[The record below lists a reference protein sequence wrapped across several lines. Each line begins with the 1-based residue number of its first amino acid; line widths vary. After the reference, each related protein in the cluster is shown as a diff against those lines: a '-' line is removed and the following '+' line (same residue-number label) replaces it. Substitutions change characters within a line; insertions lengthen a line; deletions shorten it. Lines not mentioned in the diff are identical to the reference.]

1 MFWHSSSG
9 QRRINDLVPC
19 GSYRIRGHGLPL
31 WTDAPYMNLSP
42 RAFGYRR
49 YVGAVY
55 RLTPLLLVAGM
66 LVFHVFVNWLL
77 HRGPCMGHY
86 CVPRVSARARYAS
99 TLDRIPY
106 PGDVWPSPRTCA
118 LWFTSGRY
126 RQSSLPSSVVLRGLR
141 SVAGPSDMASTRIR
155 IDEVSGYTLSVLVA
169 ACLVIHILP
178 PVPMWTPPS

>member
-1 MFWHSSSG
+1 MNDGFVLDVGCLSG

-66 LVFHVFVNWLL
+66 LVFHVFVIVFGIANFKL
-77 HRGPCMGHY
+77 GAI
-86 CVPRVSARARYAS
+86 VTA
-99 TLDRIPY
+99 
-106 PGDVWPSPRTCA
+106 
-118 LWFTSGRY
+118 
-126 RQSSLPSSVVLRGLR
+126 SSLRQGIYLRACEDVSPLIRHRTGIL
-141 SVAGPSDMASTRIR
+141 ASLQ
-155 IDEVSGYTLSVLVA
+155 S
-169 ACLVIHILP
+169 
-178 PVPMWTPPS
+178 

>member
-1 MFWHSSSG
+1 MNDGFVLDVFGSGVVRKLGLVTGIAAMWALSIASRLGCGRLTASVFWHSSSG

-77 HRGPCMGHY
+77 HRGPCMGH
-86 CVPRVSARARYAS
+86 
-99 TLDRIPY
+99 
-106 PGDVWPSPRTCA
+106 
-118 LWFTSGRY
+118 
-126 RQSSLPSSVVLRGLR
+126 
-141 SVAGPSDMASTRIR
+141 
-155 IDEVSGYTLSVLVA
+155 
-169 ACLVIHILP
+169 
-178 PVPMWTPPS
+178 